1 MREQGGREERVWE
14 ALKDVHDP
22 EMPISLVDMGMVYG
36 VCLEGQ
42 RVKIQLGLTATAC
55 PAVEFIRE
63 DITRRL
69 GQEGFR
75 EIEIELVWDP
85 PWTKERITPEGR
97 LALRA
102 WGISV

>member
-1 MREQGGREERVWE
+1 MSPGSLTETRVWE
-14 ALKDVHDP
+14 ALKEVNDP

-36 VCLEGQ
+36 VSVEG
-42 RVKIQLGLTATAC
+42 RTVRIQLGLTATAC
-55 PAVEFIRE
+55 PAIEFIRD

-69 GQEGFR
+69 QHEGFD

-85 PWTKERITPEGR
+85 PWTKDRITDEGR
-97 LALRA
+97 LMLSA